1 MNGNNIFDLIVQGYN
16 GMTRSEIKVADYVLK
31 HRPEL
36 PHIMIRDLADACGVS
51 EATITRFCRTVDC
64 LSFNDF
70 KMRAAQ
76 VLSADGGSGP
86 ASVYDIYGDV
96 QAEDS
101 IEQKCQKL
109 YHVGTQALQQTFEM
123 LDYEQIS
130 KVVDCLCDAENVYC
144 FGQGNSS
151 IIAMDAWGRF
161 ATITSKFHWISD
173 FHMQAVTAA
182 TLGANDVILYFS
194 FSGAIRELSELGQL
208 VQKTQAKL
216 ILVTRFPKSPGAK
229 YADLL
234 LICGADEAPNQQ
246 GSVAVKMGQLFIIDV
261 LFHEYCARD
270 FKKARE
276 NRERTLNATAP
287 MLL

>member
-1 MNGNNIFDLIVQGYN
+1 
-16 GMTRSEIKVADYVLK
+16 
-31 HRPEL
+31 
-36 PHIMIRDLADACGVS
+36 
-51 EATITRFCRTVDC
+51 
-64 LSFNDF
+64 
-70 KMRAAQ
+70 
-76 VLSADGGSGP
+76 
-86 ASVYDIYGDV
+86 
-96 QAEDS
+96 
-101 IEQKCQKL
+101 
-109 YHVGTQALQQTFEM
+109 M

-130 KVVDCLCDAENVYC
+130 KVDCLCDAENVYC

-208 VQKTQAKL
+208 MQKTQAKL

-234 LICGADEAPNQQ
+234 SSAARRARTNRLVGKDGAVVYHRCSFSRLAKILKTQ
-246 GSVAVKMGQLFIIDV
+246 KT
-261 LFHEYCARD
+261 
-270 FKKARE
+270 
-276 NRERTLNATAP
+276 ERTLNATLHVLDAKCDSKSRRSFFMNSRTSSILTAP
-287 MLL
+287 RPGGILPLSQELHSSYSCPVA